1 MLVLEVLSRDDV
13 YLVHMAAMEVLE
25 RVGIVFQHE
34 NALEL
39 LRDAGANI
47 DNKTMV
53 ARLPEY
59 LVREAVRK
67 VPSQVIFEARNPKYK
82 LKIGGGRAHFT
93 NAFGADHTIDL
104 ETGERRAATLKD
116 LEEFTLLSDY
126 FSTVDYVKPNI
137 FPQDVPK
144 SILEQSMALAQFKC
158 TEKHCSPVAL
168 TLQGWRDTI
177 RMAMV
182 LAGGEEAFRRNPAIL
197 DTGFNNVPPLK
208 YSREIVNLILECA
221 RYRIAF
227 DISSGALASASG
239 PATIAGTLVQAI
251 AENMGA
257 LVLTQLAGPGTPML
271 WGSCATILDQKHGT
285 AAYGAPEN
293 GLLHVAFIQMAR
305 YYGLSYY
312 GAAGVVDSKAPDGQA
327 AFENT
332 FNALVATLAGADVV
346 HDGVYG
352 ILEAGVTACYEQ
364 FVISHDICSAIKRI
378 ASGIRVDADTLAVDI
393 IKAVGHQKNFLTELS
408 AVKHTRR
415 HLQEEHWQ
423 PLVVDRT
430 PRANWEQKGCK
441 DVVKR
446 AREKAKEIIATHKVQ
461 PLDRDVEAEMNR
473 IVQEAAKRAT

>member
-1 MLVLEVLSRDDV
+1 
-13 YLVHMAAMEVLE
+13 MAAMEVLE
-25 RVGIVFQHE
+25 RVGIAFHHDA
-34 NALEL
+34 ALKL
-39 LRDAGANI
+39 LADAGANV
-47 DNKTMV
+47 DNKTTV

-59 LVREAVRK
+59 LVRDALRK
-67 VPSQVIFEARNPKYK
+67 VPSQVVLDARNPKYN
-82 LKIGGGRAHFT
+82 LKIGGGRTHFT
-93 NAFGADHTIDL
+93 NAFGADHAIDL

-126 FSTVDYVKPNI
+126 FSTVDYVKPNVI
-137 FPQDVPK
+137 PQDVPRP
-144 SILEQSMALAQFKC
+144 ILEQSMALAQFKC

-177 RMAMV
+177 RMAMA
-182 LAGGEEAFRRNPAIL
+182 LAGGEEEFRRNPAIV

-208 YSREIVNLILECA
+208 YSKEIVDLMLECA

-227 DISSGALASASG
+227 DISSGALAGASG
-239 PATIAGTLVQAI
+239 PATIAGLLVQAI

-257 LVLTQLAGPGTPML
+257 LVLTELAGPGTPIL

-285 AAYGAPEN
+285 ASYGAPEN

-305 YYGLSYY
+305 YYGIPYY

-352 ILEAGVTACYEQ
+352 ILEAGITACYEQ
-364 FVISHDICSAIKRI
+364 FVISHDICGAIKRI
-378 ASGIRVDADTLAVDI
+378 ASGIKVDADTMAVEI

-408 AVKHTRR
+408 AAKHTKR
-415 HLQEEHWQ
+415 HLQAEHWQ

-430 PRANWEQKGCK
+430 TRAEWEQKGSK
-441 DVVKR
+441 DIVKR
-446 AREKAKEIIATHKVQ
+446 AREKAKEILSTHKVQ
-461 PLDRDVEAEMNR
+461 PLDKDVEAEMNMILR
-473 IVQEAAKRAT
+473 EAAKRAA